1 MQIHETT
8 IFDVQDQTLTLLKSS
23 QSLVERI
30 RKNKELHVKDGLIE
44 EHYLADA
51 VSILENEYQKA
62 NELEMVIAVVGTM
75 KAGKSTTIN
84 AIVGHEVL
92 PNRNYPMTA
101 LPTVVTHISGKKIP
115 SLEFSNSKPI
125 NNLSKKIAEKIDNM
139 SSDEINDID
148 FLHHKEVEDLI
159 SELKTKGQLELN
171 SRYEGQEQIF
181 EFLKSL
187 NDIMR
192 LAKELRLEPPYEAYR
207 LIDDLPTIEVE
218 FQHLSDLEKQSHGK
232 LSIIDT
238 PGPNEYGQSEKLKA
252 IFKDQLQKASAVL
265 LVVDYTQMNSEAGGD
280 VREEISTVQGSLGER
295 FFVMLNKFDAKT
307 KNDVSQE
314 DTVSFFCNQLM
325 DGNVKAENV
334 FPVSAQRAFLANRA
348 INELDSNGTLNVK
361 DDWVPDFGEIAFG
374 EDWEEDIEDA
384 EDVRKKAKKIWKK
397 AGFEAPL
404 ENVVMEASNNAAT
417 LSLESA
423 LTQLETIHNR
433 LNEGINGYK
442 EAINTNI
449 DSLRVAIKNIE
460 SDKLKIDSVQKQTQT
475 LIVKHTQEMNTAILA
490 LAKATI
496 QMADKK
502 VQLLFDDTQNNIFL
516 AKKEQAKIESNEGVQ
531 NVDLSRIVSKLF
543 GRRSANNPT
552 HRLESLITEGEIKFE
567 KSEKAEMQ
575 KLLKF
580 INSALETIQQDAY
593 KEVSTN
599 LNKTITQAKNAINK
613 SISSELEDVLNEA
626 KKNLKDSG
634 FTLSLSLNKIST
646 SIKNIDAEAISTDVK
661 RTSES
666 RRRSRVKD
674 STWSKFTNFLN
685 DDWGRETYY
694 VDVDVY
700 IVKVDDI
707 KKRSSDAIST
717 AMQGISETANSFLSE
732 SVKPNIDAHIAE
744 LSSYLEKYRK
754 TLLAG
759 AKAKEQSQKNQE
771 ILIKKLNDFGTELQ
785 HIAEDTIDSK
795 EDLNLT
801 QEELTS

>member
-1 MQIHETT
+1 
-8 IFDVQDQTLTLLKSS
+8 
-23 QSLVERI
+23 
-30 RKNKELHVKDGLIE
+30 KELNI
-44 EHYLADA
+44 
-51 VSILENEYQKA
+51 
-62 NELEMVIAVVGTM
+62 
-75 KAGKSTTIN
+75 
-84 AIVGHEVL
+84 
-92 PNRNYPMTA
+92 
-101 LPTVVTHISGKKIP
+101 
-115 SLEFSNSKPI
+115 
-125 NNLSKKIAEKIDNM
+125 
-139 SSDEINDID
+139 
-148 FLHHKEVEDLI
+148 
-159 SELKTKGQLELN
+159 
-171 SRYEGQEQIF
+171 
-181 EFLKSL
+181 
-187 NDIMR
+187 
-192 LAKELRLEPPYEAYR
+192 EPPYEAYR
-207 LIDDLPTIEVE
+207 LINDLPTIEVE
-218 FQHLSDLEKQSHGK
+218 FQHLSGLEQQSHGK

-325 DGNVKAENV
+325 DGSVPPSNV

-348 INELDSNGTLNVK
+348 INELDSSNALNVK

-384 EDVRKKAKKIWKK
+384 EDVRKKAKRIWKR

-404 ENVVMEASNNAAT
+404 ENVVMEAANNAAT

-475 LIVKHTQEMNTAILA
+475 LIVKQTQEMNTAILD

-496 QMADKK
+496 QIADKK
-502 VQLLFDDTQNNIFL
+502 VQLLFDNTQNNIFL
-516 AKKEQAKIESNEGVQ
+516 TKKKQAKIESNEGGQ
-531 NVDLSRIVSKLF
+531 IIDLSRIFSKF
-543 GRRSANNPT
+543 RGWRSTSTPSDK
-552 HRLESLITEGEIKFE
+552 LESLIEKGEIKFE
-567 KSEKAEMQ
+567 NSQKAEMK

-593 KEVSTN
+593 KEVTTN
-599 LNKTITQAKNAINK
+599 LNKTITKAKNAINK
-613 SISSELEDVLNEA
+613 SISSELEEVLNEA

-646 SIKNIDAEAISTDVK
+646 SIKNIDTETISTDVK
-661 RTSES
+661 KTSES
-666 RRRSRVKD
+666 RRRTRVKD
-674 STWSKFTNFLN
+674 SYFSKFTNWLN

-700 IVKVDDI
+700 IVKVNDI
-707 KKRSSDAIST
+707 KQRSNAAISN
-717 AMQGISETANSFLSE
+717 AMQGISDTANRFLLE
-732 SVKPNIDAHIAE
+732 NVKPDIDAHITE
-744 LSSYLEKYRK
+744 VSRYLEKYRK

-759 AKAKEQSQKNQE
+759 ARAKEQSQKNQE
-771 ILIKKLNDFGTELQ
+771 ELIAKLNVFGKELQ
-785 HIAEDTIDSK
+785 YIAEDTLDTK

-801 QEELTS
+801 QEKSV